1 MIVAYGI
8 ANSIEEVNQRISQ
21 GWQPYGST
29 TLFPG
34 STDMAQPM
42 VLEADDENF
51 QELWKVRKINA
62 AKVLAQMQGTLAITL
77 TEEADRIK
85 ASQTKFDA
93 EIAEANRKISEIQ
106 KPQGLPLVN
115 TI

>member
-1 MIVAYGI
+1 MIVAYKIIDTI
-8 ANSIEEVNQRISQ
+8 AEINDLIAQ
-21 GWQPYGST
+21 GWQPYGSAF
-29 TLFPG
+29 LSPDNFL
-34 STDMAQPM
+34 SQPM
-42 VLEADDENF
+42 VLYAQEY
-51 QELWKVRKINA
+51 QELRAVQRINA
-62 AKVLAQMQGTLAITL
+62 TKVLAQMQGTLAITL